1 MIGDSAPVR
10 PLELVVDG
18 LRTRGLEGGESGA
31 TEAIVFIHG
40 NAGSSEDWRALA
52 VAVARIGRAVAL
64 DMPGFG
70 QADKPS
76 NFDHSPAGYAA
87 FLQQMLGQLGIEQV
101 HLVLHD
107 FGGPWGLA
115 WATAHPTSVRSLALF
130 NVGVPLGYQWHRT
143 ARLVRTP
150 LLGELLMALTTRK
163 SFEGV
168 LRRGGGSLPPG
179 FVDRAWANFTP
190 PTRRAA
196 MKAYRA
202 IPNPAQLGTS
212 QAAVLTAYRLPALVF
227 WGELDGFSPVE
238 IAERQREVF
247 DPIELVRLA
256 GRGHWAFLEDPA
268 TAEARLIG
276 FLEQQIHARR

>member
-1 MIGDSAPVR
+1 
-10 PLELVVDG
+10 
-18 LRTRGLEGGESGA
+18 
-31 TEAIVFIHG
+31 
-40 NAGSSEDWRALA
+40 
-52 VAVARIGRAVAL
+52 
-64 DMPGFG
+64 
-70 QADKPS
+70 
-76 NFDHSPAGYAA
+76 
-87 FLQQMLGQLGIEQV
+87 MLGQLGIEQV

-256 GRGHWAFLEDPA
+256 GRATVYLQARTHYGIVEPA
-268 TAEARLIG
+268 TLDPLLAVWRAVLGDDDLRALDDLYAKVVWIPDGELDRLDRLTRTERPRSKWSQAPSG
-276 FLEQQIHARR
+276 L